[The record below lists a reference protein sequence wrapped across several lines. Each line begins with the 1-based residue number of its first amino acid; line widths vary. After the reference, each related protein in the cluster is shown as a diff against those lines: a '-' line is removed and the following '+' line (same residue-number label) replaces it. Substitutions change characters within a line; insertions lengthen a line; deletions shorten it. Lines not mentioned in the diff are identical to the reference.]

1 MMILQ
6 RIFLSGVMLLSLS
19 GRAMPAL
26 AQSCPSLPSKVALVV
41 SKLQQMQY
49 NVQCVHV
56 GFSINSQGQCASD
69 NGVVNPSTCYAQYNL
84 PPRIGGSTKPS
95 FQIDDDE
102 AILTLGT
109 LPPPMNYYGYYTYL
123 DARINPTVS
132 PPAFEDVGAPFGPV
146 MNQADA
152 DPGLHAELGGSTYQ
166 LFGQSTAIITTANTV
181 TQKDITSAIG
191 SAFGN
196 GEAQNLVYI
205 EKVPVDLL
213 DLGSSG
219 NADKFITALRLTPYV
234 SKSGQF
240 DPAAVAYMQN
250 PPLLAFRVSP
260 TAPRTGVASVT
271 YTLAQDPMPQTK
283 IVPGQVWE
291 QTLLSQLG
299 VTDGVAALNTII
311 NNVIAN
317 RAALGETL
325 QGTIYPSNGSKLQ
338 GRNCINAYA
347 EGVALA
353 EQNGTQLVLTNAMN
367 CVDGSPDA
375 AYYGPKFGRKLSYPT
390 GGELVWVGIN
400 HGTLGSSD
408 YSSLSV
414 QQPSANVAGL
424 TNTQLAGSASPYLG
438 DSIPTSAAPYFYVV
452 SFSTACAA
460 GSQNCLYLPGGENVT
475 LDERAYL
482 APLTA
487 TQPDYTDI
495 IPSVWLIFNPP
506 S

>member
-1 MMILQ
+1 MPKRFFILA
-6 RIFLSGVMLLSLS
+6 FMLLGLS
-19 GRAMPAL
+19 GRALPCL
-26 AQSCPSLPSKVALVV
+26 AQSCPSLPGNVALVV
-41 SKLQQMQY
+41 STLQQKQY

-56 GFSINSQGQCASD
+56 SFSINSHGQCASD

-84 PPRIGGSTKPS
+84 PPRSGGSTKPS

-132 PPAFEDVGAPFGPV
+132 PPAFEDIGAPFGPV

-152 DPGLHAELGGSTYQ
+152 DPGLHAQLGGSTYQ
-166 LFGQSTAIITTANTV
+166 IFGQSTAVITTANTI

-191 SAFGN
+191 AAFGN
-196 GEAQNLVYI
+196 SEAQNLVYI
-205 EKVPVDLL
+205 EKMPVNLL
-213 DLGSSG
+213 DLGSTG

-234 SKSGQF
+234 TTSGQF
-240 DPAAVAYMQN
+240 DPTAVAYMQN
-250 PPLLAFRVSP
+250 PPLLGFRVSP
-260 TAPRTGVASVT
+260 IVPRTGVASAT

-283 IVPGQVWE
+283 VVPGQVWE
-291 QTLLSQLG
+291 QTLLSQFG
-299 VTDGVAALNTII
+299 VTNGVAALNTII

-317 RAALGETL
+317 RAALGETF
-325 QGTIYPSNGSKLQ
+325 QGTVATANGSVLE
-338 GRNCINAYA
+338 GRKCINAYA
-347 EGVALA
+347 QGVALA
-353 EQNGTQLVLTNAMN
+353 QQTGTQLVLTTAMN
-367 CVDGSPDA
+367 CEDGSPDA
-375 AYYGPKFGRKLSYPT
+375 AYFGQRFGTELSYPK

-408 YSSLSV
+408 YSNLAV
-414 QQPSANVAGL
+414 QEPAPDAAGL
-424 TNTQLAGSASPYLG
+424 TNTQLAGSAAPYLG
-438 DSIPTSAAPYFYVV
+438 DTIPSSAAPYFYVV
-452 SFSTACAA
+452 SFSAACAA
-460 GSQNCLYLPGGENVT
+460 GSQNCMYLPGGRNVT

-495 IPSVWLIFNPP
+495 IPSVWLIFGPP
-506 S
+506 A